1 MTVRKRSILPRL
13 LIFIVLLVCA
23 AWIWQNYFAYDE
35 NGRPPDRYR
44 GDIPTIT
51 GTSDADGD
59 GIPDQQDI
67 LQGALDYVAT
77 RPRYKSAYFV
87 GGWPTD
93 GTGVCTD
100 VVAYGLR
107 AAGYDLSSLVDADK
121 REVPDQYFG
130 VPPDS
135 NIDYRRVPNLAV
147 YFSRHATALTTD
159 TSAIDQWQGGDI
171 VIFDDNHIG
180 IVSDRRNRSG
190 VPYLIHH
197 AYPGQQRYE
206 EDALDSYGT
215 TITGHYRLGT
225 WTENSSATNA
235 Q

>member
-1 MTVRKRSILPRL
+1 MKTFLRAL
-13 LIFIVLLVCA
+13 LLLACFCVLA
-23 AWIWQNYFAYDE
+23 AGGLWLWQNTGYDVD
-35 NGRPPDRYR
+35 GRPLNRYH
-44 GDIPTIT
+44 GEVASII

-59 GIPDQQDI
+59 GISDQQDI

-77 RPRYKSAYFV
+77 RPEYKSAYFQ

-107 AAGYDLSSLVDADK
+107 AAGYDLPSLVDADK
-121 REVPDQYFG
+121 RAAPDQYFG
-130 VPPDS
+130 VPPDI

-159 TSAIDQWQGGDI
+159 LSDIDQWQGGDI

-180 IVSDRRNRSG
+180 IISDRRNASG

-197 AYPGQQRYE
+197 AHPHQQHYE
-206 EDALDSYGT
+206 ENVLDRYDN
-215 TITGHYRLGT
+215 ITGHYRIGT
-225 WTENSSATNA
+225 WEPAA
-235 Q
+235 

>member
-1 MTVRKRSILPRL
+1 MSDHKRSRFLPRL
-13 LIFIVLLVCA
+13 LACCVLFVAGAFI
-23 AWIWQNYFAYDE
+23 WNNYFAAGED
-35 NGRPPDRYR
+35 GRPPDRYH
-44 GDIPTIT
+44 GEAATIT

-59 GIPDQQDI
+59 GVPDQQDI

-77 RPRYKSAYFV
+77 RPEYKSAYFV

-107 AAGYDLSSLVDADK
+107 AAGYDLPALVDADK
-121 REVPDQYFG
+121 RAAPDQYFG
-130 VPPDS
+130 VPPDQ

-159 TSAIDQWQGGDI
+159 TAEIDQGQGGDI
-171 VIFDDNHIG
+171 VIFGDDHIG
-180 IVSDRRNRSG
+180 IVSDRRNWDG

-197 AYPGQQRYE
+197 AHAMQRRYE
-206 EDALDSYGT
+206 EDALARYGN
-215 TITGHYRLGT
+215 ISGHYRLGS
-225 WTENSSATNA
+225 W

>member
-13 LIFIVLLVCA
+13 LIFIALLVCA
-23 AWIWQNYFAYDE
+23 AWIWQNYFAYDG

-44 GDIPTIT
+44 GDILTIT

-100 VVAYGLR
+100 VVAYGMR
-107 AAGYDLSSLVDADK
+107 AAGLDLPTLVDNDK
-121 REVPDQYFG
+121 RAAPEIYFG
-130 VPPDS
+130 VPPDK

-159 TSAIDQWQGGDI
+159 TSAIEQWQGGDI
-171 VIFDDNHIG
+171 VIFDDDHIG
-180 IVSDRRNRSG
+180 IVSDRRNSAG

-197 AYPGQQRYE
+197 AHPMQRHYE
-206 EDALDSYGT
+206 EDVLDGYDNIS
-215 TITGHYRLGT
+215 GHYRIGS
-225 WTENSSATNA
+225 W

>member
-1 MTVRKRSILPRL
+1 MSDHKQSRFLPRL
-13 LIFIVLLVCA
+13 LACCVLFVAGAFI
-23 AWIWQNYFAYDE
+23 WNNYFAAGED
-35 NGRPPDRYR
+35 GRPPDRYH
-44 GDIPTIT
+44 GEAATIT

-59 GIPDQQDI
+59 GVPDQQDI

-77 RPRYKSAYFV
+77 RPEYKSAYFV

-107 AAGYDLSSLVDADK
+107 AAGYDLPALVDADK
-121 REVPDQYFG
+121 RAAPDQYFG
-130 VPPDS
+130 VPPDQ

-159 TSAIDQWQGGDI
+159 TTEIDQWQGGDI
-171 VIFDDNHIG
+171 VIFGDNHIG
-180 IVSDRRNRSG
+180 IVSDRRNWDG

-197 AYPGQQRYE
+197 AHAMQRHYE
-206 EDALDSYGT
+206 EDALARYGN
-215 TITGHYRLGT
+215 ISGHYRLGS
-225 WTENSSATNA
+225 W

>member
-1 MTVRKRSILPRL
+1 MSDHKRSRFLPRL
-13 LIFIVLLVCA
+13 LVCCVLFVAGAFI
-23 AWIWQNYFAYDE
+23 WNNYFAAGED
-35 NGRPPDRYR
+35 GRPPDRYH
-44 GDIPTIT
+44 GEAATIT

-59 GIPDQQDI
+59 GVPDQQDI

-77 RPRYKSAYFV
+77 RPEYKSAYFV

-107 AAGYDLSSLVDADK
+107 AAGYDLPALVDADK
-121 REVPDQYFG
+121 RAAPDQYFG
-130 VPPDS
+130 VPPDQ

-159 TSAIDQWQGGDI
+159 TAEIDQWQGGDI
-171 VIFDDNHIG
+171 VIFGDNHIG
-180 IVSDRRNRSG
+180 IVSDRRNWDG

-197 AYPGQQRYE
+197 AHPMQRRYE
-206 EDALDSYGT
+206 EPALNAYSDIS
-215 TITGHYRLGT
+215 GHYRLGS
-225 WTENSSATNA
+225 W

>member
-1 MTVRKRSILPRL
+1 MSDHTRSRFLPRL
-13 LIFIVLLVCA
+13 LVCCVLFVAGAFI
-23 AWIWQNYFAYDE
+23 WNNYFAAGED
-35 NGRPPDRYR
+35 GRPPDRYH
-44 GDIPTIT
+44 GEAATIT

-59 GIPDQQDI
+59 GVPDQQDI

-77 RPRYKSAYFV
+77 RPEYKSAYFV

-107 AAGYDLSSLVDADK
+107 AAGYDLPALVDADK
-121 REVPDQYFG
+121 RAAPDQYFG
-130 VPPDS
+130 VPPDQ

-159 TSAIDQWQGGDI
+159 TAEIDQWQGGDI
-171 VIFDDNHIG
+171 VIFGDDHIG
-180 IVSDRRNRSG
+180 IVSDRRNWDG

-197 AYPGQQRYE
+197 AHAMQRHYE
-206 EDALDSYGT
+206 EDVLARYGN
-215 TITGHYRLGT
+215 ISGHYRLGS
-225 WTENSSATNA
+225 W

>member
-44 GDIPTIT
+44 GDILTIT

-59 GIPDQQDI
+59 SIPDQQDI

-100 VVAYGLR
+100 VVAYGMR
-107 AAGYDLSSLVDADK
+107 AAGFDLPTLVDNDK
-121 REVPDQYFG
+121 RAAPENYFG
-130 VPPDS
+130 VPPDK

-147 YFSRHATALTTD
+147 YFSRHASALTTD
-159 TSAIDQWQGGDI
+159 VNAIDQWQGGDI
-171 VIFDDNHIG
+171 VIFGDDHIG
-180 IVSDRRNRSG
+180 IVSDRRNSAG

-197 AYPGQQRYE
+197 AHPMQRHYE
-206 EDALDSYGT
+206 EDVLDGYDNIS
-215 TITGHYRLGT
+215 GHYRIGS
-225 WTENSSATNA
+225 W

>member
-100 VVAYGLR
+100 VVAYGMR
-107 AAGYDLSSLVDADK
+107 AAGFDLPTLVDNDK
-121 REVPDQYFG
+121 RAAPENYFG
-130 VPPDS
+130 VPPDK

-147 YFSRHATALTTD
+147 YFSRHASALTTD
-159 TSAIDQWQGGDI
+159 VNAIDQWQGGDI
-171 VIFDDNHIG
+171 VIFGDDHIG
-180 IVSDRRNRSG
+180 IVSDRRNSAG

-197 AYPGQQRYE
+197 AHPMQRHYE
-206 EDALDSYGT
+206 EDVLDGYDNIS
-215 TITGHYRLGT
+215 GHYRIGS
-225 WTENSSATNA
+225 W

>member
-1 MTVRKRSILPRL
+1 MSDHKRSRFLPRL
-13 LIFIVLLVCA
+13 LVCCVLFVAGAFI
-23 AWIWQNYFAYDE
+23 WNNYFAAGED
-35 NGRPPDRYR
+35 GRPPDRYH
-44 GDIPTIT
+44 GEAATIT

-59 GIPDQQDI
+59 GVPDQQDI

-77 RPRYKSAYFV
+77 RPEYKSAYFV

-107 AAGYDLSSLVDADK
+107 AAGYDLPALVDADK
-121 REVPDQYFG
+121 RAASDQYFG
-130 VPPDS
+130 VPPDQ

-159 TSAIDQWQGGDI
+159 TAEIDQWQGGDI
-171 VIFDDNHIG
+171 VIFGDDHIG
-180 IVSDRRNRSG
+180 IVSDRRNWRG

-197 AYPGQQRYE
+197 AHPMQRHYE
-206 EDALDSYGT
+206 EDALARYGN
-215 TITGHYRLGT
+215 ISGHYRLGS
-225 WTENSSATNA
+225 W